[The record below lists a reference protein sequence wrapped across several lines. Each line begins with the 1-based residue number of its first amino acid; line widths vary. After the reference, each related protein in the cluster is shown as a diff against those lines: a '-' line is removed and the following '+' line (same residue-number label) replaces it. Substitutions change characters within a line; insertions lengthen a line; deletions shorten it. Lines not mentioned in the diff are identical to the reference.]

1 MPLRLNQ
8 SSFATALLMLAVG
21 CTGRV
26 AGPDRAA
33 TSAHARSVRFVGR
46 AEIAATPA
54 RNAEDLLQRVRPQL
68 LLPRAVRGRGVLAY
82 ATPIVY
88 VNDVRQGG
96 LEVLHHLPVQPII
109 EVIYLPAVDADRML
123 VGRHPAGAI
132 VVRTRAERSW

>member
-1 MPLRLNQ
+1 MPLRLM
-8 SSFATALLMLAVG
+8 SASVATALLMLAVG
-21 CTGRV
+21 CSGRM

-33 TSAHARSVRFVGR
+33 TSGPTRSLRFIGR

-68 LLPRAVRGRGVLAY
+68 LLPRAVRGRGVLTY

-96 LEVLHHLPVQPII
+96 LEVLHHLPVQPIVEI
-109 EVIYLPAVDADRML
+109 IYLSAVDADRTL

-132 VVRTRAERSW
+132 VV